1 MRQSATALALLAA
14 LALPATPATAQTP
27 SQPPLQG
34 SIGYEYRPA
43 TKPET
48 IQMRERLMKREM
60 LEELVQFLS
69 PLKLRRRLVI
79 TTEEC
84 PGNGL
89 NAWYMPRDARIV
101 LCYQYLNMFASYAAE
116 PNMLPGFTRE
126 EVFVGS
132 VLSTALHEVGHAVFH
147 LLDIAV
153 FGHEEDAADQ
163 IAAFVML
170 QFGPSVARTTIKGAA
185 YKWFMSATRGPPAYY
200 DTHGTSAQRYY
211 NYLCIAYGGQ
221 PQTFGD
227 LASGGSL
234 PRARVSE
241 CATEYQQIRHA
252 FGETMMRH
260 IDQELLRKVLAKQWL
275 RPGDGSR

>member
-1 MRQSATALALLAA
+1 MRQSPTALALLVA
-14 LALPATPATAQTP
+14 LALPAAPAAAQQP
-27 SQPPLQG
+27 PPLQG

-43 TKPET
+43 KAPEN
-48 IQMRERLMKREM
+48 IQMRERLMKRQM
-60 LEELVQFLS
+60 LEELAQFLS
-69 PLKLRRRLVI
+69 PLKLQRRLVI
-79 TTEEC
+79 STEEC
-84 PGNGL
+84 PGSGE
-89 NAWYMPRDARIV
+89 NAWYSPRDARIT
-101 LCYQYLNMFASYAAE
+101 LCYQYLNMFARYAVE

-126 EVFVGS
+126 EVFIGS
-132 VLSTALHEVGHAVFH
+132 VLSTALHELGHAVFH

-185 YKWFMSATRGPPAYY
+185 YKWFMAAIKGPPAYY

-221 PQTFGD
+221 PETFSD
-227 LASGGSL
+227 LASGGLL
-234 PRARVSE
+234 PRSRVAE
-241 CATEYQQIRHA
+241 CAIEYSQVRHA

-260 IDQELLRKVLAKQWL
+260 IDRDLLRQVLARQWL
-275 RPGDGSR
+275 RPGDGSQ

>member
-1 MRQSATALALLAA
+1 MKQSATALGLLIALT
-14 LALPATPATAQTP
+14 LPAAAQRQP

-34 SIGYEYRPA
+34 SITYEYLPA
-43 TKPET
+43 KQPAS
-48 IQMRERLMKREM
+48 IQMRERLMKRQM

-69 PLKLRRRLVI
+69 PLKLQRKLAI
-79 TTEEC
+79 TTDEC

-89 NAWYMPRDARIV
+89 NAWYSPRDARIT
-101 LCYQYLNMFASYAAE
+101 LCYQYLNMFAAWAAE

-126 EVFVGS
+126 EVFIGA
-132 VLSTALHEVGHAVFH
+132 VLSTALHELGHAVFH

-185 YKWFMSATRGPPAYY
+185 YKWFMAATRGAPAYY
-200 DTHGTSAQRYY
+200 DTHGAAAQRYY

-221 PQTFGD
+221 PQTFND
-227 LASGGSL
+227 LATGGLL

-241 CATEYQQIRHA
+241 CVTEYNQVRHA

-260 IDQELLRKVLAKQWL
+260 IDPEKLRQVLAKQWL
-275 RPGDGSR
+275 RPGDGSQ